1 MLESSSG
8 AGVLEPWELCKP
20 VTRKLMAS
28 ERGPLWNPLL
38 GSLLLHPRNWPGSR
52 PQGFV
57 PWISLLGSPPGAET
71 STECPGCQPNT
82 AGARRGQACWNQE
95 GSPSPPRGLPRA
107 PPAPVLT
114 ELSIIPAGKR
124 KVFPHH
130 GKGSGDQIC
139 SQEAVNC

>member
-38 GSLLLHPRNWPGSR
+38 GSLLLHPRNWLGSH
-52 PQGFV
+52 PQAFV
-57 PWISLLGSPPGAET
+57 QWISLLGSPLGAVTCIE
-71 STECPGCQPNT
+71 SPGCQPNT

-95 GSPSPPRGLPRA
+95 GSPLPPWGLSGLLQHLL
-107 PPAPVLT
+107 LT
-114 ELSIIPAGKR
+114 ELNIIPAGKS
-124 KVFPHH
+124 KVFLHH
-130 GKGSGDQIC
+130 GKGSGG
-139 SQEAVNC
+139 